1 MFAGLEDLVVGLEF
15 EFDVSELAWDHGLF
29 VPDRIGVGWVC
40 PTSCDDVIGDPFAVG
55 PGQRDEPDR
64 EACCWAIAGDSKF
77 DAREA
82 REVQRG
88 GEFWG
93 GVEESV
99 VAPFGL
105 DQLRDAEGE
114 IIDDIVEPLRV
125 GWRVAAGGIFIGHEG
140 WVQLTDAF
148 ALPLGFER
156 DDFGIGVREIA
167 VGFGFAVSF
176 AFADDPSVGQ
186 VHDFIVLAVEEMGE
200 PLVEELDWG
209 LSAVATLMVVD
220 FAWQTF
226 LLGGLVDAVAMFGHD
241 VPVVEGMG
249 HKECCLHLV
258 ELMDVVATFPEF
270 VVVAVGSVEVF
281 EHAIVADIAIA
292 EVSRGVVS

>member
-1 MFAGLEDLVVGLEF
+1 M
-15 EFDVSELAWDHGLF
+15 
-29 VPDRIGVGWVC
+29 P
-40 PTSCDDVIGDPFAVG
+40 
-55 PGQRDEPDR
+55 
-64 EACCWAIAGDSKF
+64 
-77 DAREA
+77 
-82 REVQRG
+82 
-88 GEFWG
+88 
-93 GVEESV
+93 
-99 VAPFGL
+99 
-105 DQLRDAEGE
+105 
-114 IIDDIVEPLRV
+114 
-125 GWRVAAGGIFIGHEG
+125 
-140 WVQLTDAF
+140 DAF

-156 DDFGIGVREIA
+156 DDFGIGVWEIA

-200 PLVEELDWG
+200 PLVEELDWW
-209 LSAVATLMVVD
+209 LSAMATLVVVD
-220 FAWQTF
+220 FAWQAF

-249 HKECCLHLV
+249 HKECCLHVV

-281 EHAIVADIAIA
+281 EHAIVADVAIA